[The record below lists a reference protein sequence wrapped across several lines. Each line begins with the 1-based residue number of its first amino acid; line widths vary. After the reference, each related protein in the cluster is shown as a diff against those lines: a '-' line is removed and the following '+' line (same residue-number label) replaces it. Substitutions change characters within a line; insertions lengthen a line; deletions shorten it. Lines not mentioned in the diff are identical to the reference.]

1 MPNSDMNEIAM
12 LQADFS
18 NIGIVHT
25 YALVE
30 PANFFSTSPETF
42 QMNTAYGEHHLSSKP
57 LS

>member
-1 MPNSDMNEIAM
+1 MNEIAM

-30 PANFFSTSPETF
+30 HANFFITSPETF